1 MQNTYFCITY
11 NNYKS
16 KLSLFHAHQKNW
28 SESTIE
34 FHLHGLE
41 QKQEKKIFIKKNPR
55 DESSAKSSSKKS
67 HFLKQIS
74 ILNENEQGSKINSSQ
89 RDLRKGRGFSGHF
102 CGRESDQLCNW
113 VGSARAIGRP
123 INHVEKRNRVSVW
136 VRLWIVLA
144 SPLTCSFFSA
154 LLC

>member
-1 MQNTYFCITY
+1 MQNTYFCMTY

-28 SESTIE
+28 SESTSE
-34 FHLHGLE
+34 FHLHDLE
-41 QKQEKKIFIKKNPR
+41 HSQEKKIFFFKSTWWIKRKII
-55 DESSAKSSSKKS
+55 
-67 HFLKQIS
+67 LKEVSFSLTNFYIKWKWIRIQ
-74 ILNENEQGSKINSSQ
+74 NKSSQ

-102 CGRESDQLCNW
+102 CGRGSDQLCNW
-113 VGSARAIGRP
+113 VGSARAGGRA
-123 INHVEKRNRVSVW
+123 INYVEKRNRVSVW
-136 VRLWIVLA
+136 VRLWTVLA